1 MNARNNQKHTR
12 IGIEMVRKLFE
23 EGKRIFTITDARKA
37 ASSCG
42 MADNYVV
49 EALYHLSNN
58 GWIARLKRGLYVIS
72 SSFPGMTPVHEFEIA
87 MALVQPSAISHWS
100 ALHFH
105 GMTEQI
111 PQRVYVT
118 TTQAV
123 PISRAVKMRN
133 KGQRSFS
140 REINGIIY
148 EFIKIKPERFF
159 GIKDFWVGEVK
170 VAITDPERTLIDGLI
185 SPKYFGGWAEI
196 FSVFESHISS
206 LDLAKMISY
215 SLQLDAVITKRLGW
229 IMEKAGVEDSILQKL
244 EAVPIKGYR
253 VLDSSGPRKGTCNK
267 RWMIQ
272 ENLPGRIFR

>member
-1 MNARNNQKHTR
+1 MNAGNNQKHTR

-23 EGKRIFTITDARKA
+23 EGKRIFDIADARKA
-37 ASSCG
+37 ASYCEI
-42 MADNYVV
+42 ADNYVV
-49 EALYHLSNN
+49 EALHHLLNN
-58 GWIARLKRGLYVIS
+58 GWLARLKRGLYVIS

-87 MALVQPSAISHWS
+87 MALVHPSAISHRS

-111 PQRVYVT
+111 PQRVYIT

-123 PISRAVKMRN
+123 PISRAVGTRN
-133 KGQRSFS
+133 KSQRSFS
-140 REINGIIY
+140 REVNGILY

-170 VAITDPERTLIDGLI
+170 VTITDPERTLIDGLI

-196 FSVFESHISS
+196 FSAFESNISS
-206 LDLAKMISY
+206 LDLAKMTDY
-215 SLQLDAVITKRLGW
+215 SLRLDAVIAKRLGW
-229 IMEKAGVEDSILQKL
+229 IIEKVGVEDSILQKL

-253 VLDSSGPRKGTCNK
+253 VLDSTGPRKGHCNK

-272 ENLPGRIFR
+272 ENLPGRMFR

>member
-1 MNARNNQKHTR
+1 MATLTSPTQK
-12 IGIEMVRKLFE
+12 
-23 EGKRIFTITDARKA
+23 
-37 ASSCG
+37 
-42 MADNYVV
+42 
-49 EALYHLSNN
+49 
-58 GWIARLKRGLYVIS
+58 
-72 SSFPGMTPVHEFEIA
+72 
-87 MALVQPSAISHWS
+87 
-100 ALHFH
+100 
-105 GMTEQI
+105 
-111 PQRVYVT
+111 
-118 TTQAV
+118 
-123 PISRAVKMRN
+123 
-133 KGQRSFS
+133 
-140 REINGIIY
+140 
-148 EFIKIKPERFF
+148 
-159 GIKDFWVGEVK
+159 FWVGEVK